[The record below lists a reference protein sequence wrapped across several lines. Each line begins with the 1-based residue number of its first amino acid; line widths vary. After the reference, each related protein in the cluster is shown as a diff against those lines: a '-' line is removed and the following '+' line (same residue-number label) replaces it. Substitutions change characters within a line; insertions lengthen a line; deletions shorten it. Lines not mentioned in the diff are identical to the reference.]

1 MRIYVTGH
9 CFPCR
14 GKKSNL
20 NLITM
25 EADIRTTDY
34 KQYLLQQ
41 GQMMNARAIM
51 SVEVRLINGEPVT
64 TLGMKTFPP
73 F

>member
-41 GQMMNARAIM
+41 IELRA
-51 SVEVRLINGEPVT
+51 NGECKSHNFSGGET
-64 TLGMKTFPP
+64 D
-73 F
+73 

>member
-1 MRIYVTGH
+1 MKFLQWFSNSLLLRFMSHIMRIYVTGL

-41 GQMMNARAIM
+41 IDG
-51 SVEVRLINGEPVT
+51 
-64 TLGMKTFPP
+64 
-73 F
+73 